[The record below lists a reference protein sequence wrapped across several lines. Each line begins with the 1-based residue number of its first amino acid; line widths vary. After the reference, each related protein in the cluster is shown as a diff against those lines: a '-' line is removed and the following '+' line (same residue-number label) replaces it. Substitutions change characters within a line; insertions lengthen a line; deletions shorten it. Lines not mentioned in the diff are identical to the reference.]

1 MRHLLLAATH
11 PVLHSNSDTAE
22 MVASSWS
29 IDYVKVTPSGL
40 FVYRKSARGTFTM
53 WSSIPVVSRFFLL
66 VALWPPCCMCAR
78 CAYPHPSMT
87 DVLYIIWL
95 CFCHAVVMDCDYACL
110 LCVTCPRHEAC
121 ARAQIYKST
130 WQRTWNMTNAATWTV
145 SLFLAMRS
153 GSRKSAFISSAK
165 LKIILYWLLEPLQ
178 GLQRVCTW

>member
-29 IDYVKVTPSGL
+29 IDYVKVTPGGL

-121 ARAQIYKST
+121 ARTQIYMTKNMEHDKCCHLNCEPFFSHEV
-130 WQRTWNMTNAATWTV
+130 WFQEKCFHFQR
-145 SLFLAMRS
+145 
-153 GSRKSAFISSAK
+153 
-165 LKIILYWLLEPLQ
+165 
-178 GLQRVCTW
+178 